1 MREIRRTMS
10 EENVERVRR
19 SFEAFAEWDRQVEWR
34 GGGLPLR
41 GGPVFTFRNGKVNRV
56 QWFDERDDAHKATGL
71 RE

>member
-1 MREIRRTMS
+1 MREIPRTMS

-34 GGGLPLR
+34 GGGLPPR
-41 GGPVFTFRNGKVNRV
+41 AVFTFRNGKVNRV
-56 QWFDERDDAHKATGL
+56 QWFDERDDAHKAAGL